1 MPSDSRLPS
10 RSNLPRQSTL
20 PRDVVLFSTADW
32 DHPFWTNK
40 QHVATQ
46 LAASGFRVLYIESL
60 GLRRPS
66 VHARDLAR
74 IARRFKR
81 AWRPLRQI
89 NKNLWVA
96 SPLVLP
102 WHGSALVRQFNERWL
117 AGWIARQCRRL
128 GFESPIVWTY
138 NPLVAD
144 LADKLDSSLR
154 VYHCVDDLSAAPRIS
169 AESIRAAEQRL
180 AQQAD
185 VVFTT
190 SPALQSRLAALSPHK
205 THYLPNVADYEHFSQ
220 ARRAG
225 PVPPEL
231 AAIPRPRVGFVGA
244 LSAYK
249 VDFELIA
256 AVARARPEVHWVLVG
271 QIGEGQLG
279 TSVERIRLPNV
290 HLLGPR
296 DYEQLPSYLRG
307 FDLATIP
314 CPANPYT
321 AAMFPMKFFE
331 YLAAGL
337 PVVAGN
343 VPALAEFSHACHVVK
358 SPAEFITALDRVLA
372 GDGVDAEAGAQ
383 LARQYTWQWRMGE
396 MLKILEGAWQ
406 QRQGMPA
413 AERWQAKAG

>member
-1 MPSDSRLPS
+1 MPH
-10 RSNLPRQSTL
+10 QSTL

-40 QHVATQ
+40 QHVASQ

-66 VHARDLAR
+66 AHARDLAR
-74 IARRFKR
+74 IARRLKR
-81 AWRPLRQI
+81 AWRPVRQVQE
-89 NKNLWVA
+89 NLWVA

-102 WHGSALVRQFNERWL
+102 WHARPLVRRLNERWL

-144 LADKLDSSLR
+144 LADHLDSSLL
-154 VYHCVDDLSAAPRIS
+154 VYHCVDDLAAAPHMS

-185 VVFTT
+185 IVFTT

-220 ARRAG
+220 ARGAG

-256 AVARARPEVHWVLVG
+256 AVAQARPEVALGVDRPDRRGAVG
-271 QIGEGQLG
+271 NVGRRGFACQTFIC
-279 TSVERIRLPNV
+279 SVRASTINCL
-290 HLLGPR
+290 
-296 DYEQLPSYLRG
+296 SYLRG
-307 FDLATIP
+307 FDVATIP

-337 PVVAGN
+337 PVVASN
-343 VPALAEFSHACHVVK
+343 VPALAEFSQACHLVK
-358 SPAEFITALDRVLA
+358 SPAEFISALDRVLA
-372 GDGVDAEAGAQ
+372 GDGVAAEACRATCPAIH
-383 LARQYTWQWRMGE
+383 LAV
-396 MLKILEGAWQ
+396 AD
-406 QRQGMPA
+406 A
-413 AERWQAKAG
+413 